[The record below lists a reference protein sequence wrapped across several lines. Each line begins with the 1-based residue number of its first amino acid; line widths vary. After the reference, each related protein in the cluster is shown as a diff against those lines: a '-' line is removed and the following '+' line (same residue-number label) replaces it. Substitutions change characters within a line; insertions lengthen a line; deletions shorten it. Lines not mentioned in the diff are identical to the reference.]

1 LWPGP
6 APAILIDMSR
16 PSHLNWSIFRGS
28 NAVADGV
35 LTPKQLKSRSWREV
49 RPDIFVD
56 ARVPL
61 DHSVACQAVA
71 LVMPDRICFSGA
83 SAAYLLGVWHAADY
97 EDQVQLTI
105 GLDDS
110 VPKLPGVRVRKTD
123 LTMGERDW
131 IDGLPVTSA
140 LRTAWDVGAGQP
152 VADSVPII
160 DGLLGLALV
169 TPAELLAYAES
180 HLSRRGGRSA
190 ARAFELADGRARTPE
205 ASRLRLAIM
214 AAGLP
219 RPTPNHPIAF
229 SGGVRTPELAWPA
242 QQVGLTWPTDQTR
255 YSDEDWLVLRI
266 DPENNANALPAVL
279 RDLRA
284 ALLGRGWRGPRS

>member
-1 LWPGP
+1 
-6 APAILIDMSR
+6 MSR
-16 PSHLNWSIFRGS
+16 PTHLNWAIFRGS

-35 LTPKQLKSRSWREV
+35 LTAKQLRSRSWREV
-49 RPDIFVD
+49 RADVFVD

-61 DHSVACQAVA
+61 DHSVACHAVA

-83 SAAYLLGVWHAADY
+83 SAAYLMGVWHAAGY
-97 EDQVQLTI
+97 EHQVHLTI
-105 GLDDS
+105 ALDDS
-110 VPKLPGVRVRKTD
+110 VPKFPGVRVRKGD
-123 LTMGERDW
+123 LAMGDRDW

-140 LRTAWDVGAGQP
+140 LRTAWDVGASMP
-152 VADSVPII
+152 VVDSVPII

-169 TPAELLAYAES
+169 TPAELLAYAEA
-180 HLSRRGGRSA
+180 HLSRRGGRAA

-205 ASRLRLAIM
+205 ASRLRLAVM

-219 RPTPNHPIAF
+219 RPAPHHPIPF
-229 SGGVRTPELAWPA
+229 SDGLRTPELAWPA

-255 YSDEDWLVLRI
+255 YSVEDWLVLRI
-266 DPENNANALPAVL
+266 DPENVADALPAVL